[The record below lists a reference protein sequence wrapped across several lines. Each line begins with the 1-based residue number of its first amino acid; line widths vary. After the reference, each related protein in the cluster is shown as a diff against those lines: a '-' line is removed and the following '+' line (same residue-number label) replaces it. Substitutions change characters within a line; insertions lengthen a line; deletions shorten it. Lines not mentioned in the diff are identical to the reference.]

1 MKNYFWKLRNFD
13 GKIMWRLS
21 ASENAAGTDTLRTAG
36 EEAIEDEDELMPGKE
51 NVRVREGDLETE
63 RGETEVD
70 DFEADGESGEAEV
83 KAVCGCVCSQTGAL
97 RIEVIWESLT
107 RTPK

>member
-1 MKNYFWKLRNFD
+1 
-13 GKIMWRLS
+13 MWRLS

-36 EEAIEDEDELMPGKE
+36 DEAIEDEDELMSGKE

-63 RGETEVD
+63 RGDTEVD
-70 DFEADGESGEAEV
+70 DFEADGESGEVEV
-83 KAVCGCVCSQTGAL
+83 KACVCSQTGAL
-97 RIEVIWESLT
+97 RIEVIWESLM

>member
-13 GKIMWRLS
+13 GKIIWRLS
-21 ASENAAGTDTLRTAG
+21 ASENAAGTETLRTAG
-36 EEAIEDEDELMPGKE
+36 EEAIEDELMSGKE

-70 DFEADGESGEAEV
+70 DFEADGESGEVEV
-83 KAVCGCVCSQTGAL
+83 KAVWGCDCSIIGAL